1 MDMSWLE
8 SLLYG
13 LISGLTEFLPVSSRA
28 HQVLLR
34 KLFGGEAAGLT
45 DLMAHL
51 GMLTA
56 LLTCCRGQ
64 IAKLRRE
71 QRLARIPK
79 RRRKRQPD
87 QRVRLD
93 GRIVRTALLPLLL
106 GFVFYLKCAE
116 LGEKLYLLSI
126 FCILNGVILFLPA
139 LLPHG
144 NKDSRSMSAL
154 DGWLLGLGAAMA
166 VVPGISRIGV
176 THSVAT
182 MRGADRQN
190 GLNWALLLS
199 IPALMVL
206 AAFDCYSMFAAN
218 ALALSFPVLLKSILV
233 WAASFGGAYTGIFI
247 LRFLSVNAG
256 YSGFAYYSWGMALFT
271 FILYLTT

>member
-13 LISGLTEFLPVSSRA
+13 LVSGLTEFLPVSSQA
-28 HQVLLR
+28 HQALLR
-34 KLFGGEAAGLT
+34 KLFGVEPDSLAN
-45 DLMAHL
+45 LMAHL

-71 QRLARIPK
+71 QRLAKIPK
-79 RRRKRQPD
+79 HRRKRQPD
-87 QRVRLD
+87 QRILLD
-93 GRIVRTALLPLLL
+93 GRIIRTALLPLLL
-106 GFVFYLKCAE
+106 GFLFYLKCAQWE
-116 LGEKLYLLSI
+116 QKLYLLSF

-144 NKDSRSMSAL
+144 NKDSRSMSAM
-154 DGWLLGLGAAMA
+154 DGWLIGLGAAAA
-166 VVPGISRIGV
+166 VLPGISRTGV
-176 THSVAT
+176 SGSVAAV
-182 MRGADRQN
+182 RGADRQSA
-190 GLNWALLLS
+190 LNWVLLLS
-199 IPALMVL
+199 IPALLVLVLFDGYGIL
-206 AAFDCYSMFAAN
+206 AAKAFTMS
-218 ALALSFPVLLKSILV
+218 VQLLLRVALV

-247 LRFLSVNAG
+247 LRFLAVNAG
-256 YSGFAYYSWGMALFT
+256 YSGFAYYSWGLALFT